1 MDEEREWVE
10 RERQR
15 RNNERVGAWH
25 EEKAR
30 RASLR
35 EEMQED
41 ATADRLL
48 MAEGRRA
55 QRRAMERHQA
65 ERNQRAEALVEQI
78 FAERAAADDAATA
91 QPRRRAAPRRYNW
104 KRAAVMRLDGHS
116 MLDIGHMLDLP
127 LGRVERAFA
136 THARLRRYMAAEKQR
151 REDEL
156 AARLAALRPQL
167 LAALEARLA
176 VGDPRATIVLAQ
188 LLLTP
193 PASATAQV
201 AAQATLA
208 VDPKLLRQL
217 MTLLQGGAQG
227 GGAATVLPPVEP
239 LKLPEK

>member
-1 MDEEREWVE
+1 MDEDKEWVE

-30 RASLR
+30 RAALR

-48 MAEGRRA
+48 MAEGWRA

-78 FAERAAADDAATA
+78 FAERAAAETATA

-104 KRAAVMRLDGHS
+104 RRAAVMRLDGHS

-156 AARLAALRPQL
+156 AARLVALKPQT

-176 VGDPRATIVLAQ
+176 AGDPRATIVLAQ
-188 LLLTP
+188 LLLAP

-217 MTLLQGGAQG
+217 LTLLQGGAQG
-227 GGAATVLPPVEP
+227 GGTTTVLPPAEP

>member
-1 MDEEREWVE
+1 MDEDKEWVE

-30 RASLR
+30 RAALR

-78 FAERAAADDAATA
+78 FAERAAAETATA

-104 KRAAVMRLDGHS
+104 RRAAVMRLDGHS

-156 AARLAALRPQL
+156 AARLVALKPQT

-188 LLLTP
+188 LLLAP

-217 MTLLQGGAQG
+217 LTLLQGGAQG